1 MNGTGEREQLQHRA
15 KQLQFPRLQRKHW
28 RPFLKR
34 KVTFFFGS
42 IILFVLGI
50 RAPMAVAQAGQESSV
65 FRIGAFDRSSIE
77 LAQEN
82 PKQPVTFVVGQS
94 SPAKDWYASQP
105 VQFLPA
111 PGAHD
116 VNKDAAAR
124 TITFTLQDPPAAAYS
139 LHIAVLVETSSVP
152 ALRVTINGKHGIFYL
167 HPTLDENAGDW
178 ATSWF
183 SIYSHADLVFAFPG
197 TYLRPGVNTIS
208 LQAVEEVD
216 KGIPDAGLTYDALEL
231 HSAAIQQDRQE
242 PSPLIVPTIF
252 YQQKQHQLEE
262 MVEVFVRHEQ
272 PAKPGS
278 EVELRVG
285 EKDYHQA
292 FHGDQDFGEEKIAFS
307 VKEFP
312 EGTRALL
319 AWNIDGQQRKIDQVI
334 NPGKKWTL
342 FLVPSVHLDIG
353 YSDYQAK
360 VGALHSRVIDEA
372 MDQMDRHP
380 DFRFSI
386 DGEWSAEQF
395 MKTRTPEEQK
405 RMINAVQKEKLFVP
419 PQYADLLMGF
429 PTAETLIRSLYA
441 GANFSRIHGTPFNYV
456 NITDTPTYSWS
467 YASIVAAAG
476 IDYLL
481 AGGNNIRAPAW
492 LQGHLTEKSPMWW
505 EGPDGHK
512 VLLWYSRHYEQ
523 MHYLF
528 GLPPLLSAGRDTLP
542 LFLQLYEHPNYRA
555 SATIIFGSEVENTDL
570 FPQQAE
576 LAQQWK
582 DVYAYPKIQYS
593 GFYSALKN
601 IAVQFGNDIPTIRG
615 DGGPYWEDGV
625 GADAYYAAMERENEA
640 RAQSAEKLATLST
653 VVNPR
658 VAADKSA
665 LDQMW
670 THMVVM
676 DEHVSSSWNSVAE
689 PKSAQ
694 NVGQLAVKH
703 SQAIDARA
711 LADLLL
717 RNSMASIVDSIATGE
732 GSRVVFNTLN
742 WKRSG
747 EVSIDLATGDE
758 LVDLSTGKVVPV
770 EVIESGNDMR
780 RVRFVA
786 QDVPPVGYKVFF
798 TRHTGHPLPAPEVAT
813 STVLESPYYR
823 VELDPATGAI
833 NSIYDKE
840 LQRELVNRQSPYR
853 FGQYL
858 YVTGANSQLDSQL
871 DFLPPV
877 NTAIAYPMG
886 VPQPQLQINPAHD
899 GRLISVT
906 RTPTGWVARMEA
918 TATNTP
924 RINCEVRLFD
934 NERKIELIEDVDKKE
949 VQSKEAVY
957 LAFPFAMDNPTFQYE
972 IQTGVVDPS
981 KDMYPGAGHEWFSVQ
996 HWVAVQQGDVSA
1008 TVMPLDVPVVTLGDI
1023 NRGAWPSQFGQRPGS
1038 IFSYA
1043 MNNYWYTGTR
1053 AGQGGNF
1060 HFRYVITSATS
1071 TDSTRLSRMGWEEMT
1086 TLEANEVVVQDKS
1099 FPGKRPLDK
1108 TQGSFLDVQD
1118 PDILLETWKP
1128 SEDGNGTILRF
1139 LDLGGTERPV
1149 IIGTPFLHLKSAR
1162 RTDVVERDRE
1172 PLPLIGAQGF
1182 KFTIHPRE
1190 IVTVRIVGASVLPP
1204 PAY

>member
-1 MNGTGEREQLQHRA
+1 
-15 KQLQFPRLQRKHW
+15 
-28 RPFLKR
+28 LKL
-34 KVTFFFGS
+34 KVAFIFGW
-42 IILFVLGI
+42 IILFMLGF
-50 RAPMAVAQAGQESSV
+50 RARAAVAQGSRDAVV
-65 FRIGAFDRSSIE
+65 FRIGTFDRSSME
-77 LAQEN
+77 FAQES
-82 PKQPVTFVVGQS
+82 PMEPVTFVVGQG
-94 SPAKDWYASQP
+94 SPAKNWYASQP
-105 VQFLPA
+105 VQFLPT

-116 VNKDAAAR
+116 TSKDAAPR
-124 TITFTLQDPPAAAYS
+124 TITFSLQNQPAATYT
-139 LHIAVLVETSSVP
+139 LHIAVLIETSSVP
-152 ALRVTINGKHGIFYL
+152 ALAVNINGKHGMFYL
-167 HPTLDENAGDW
+167 HPTLDENVGDW
-178 ATSWF
+178 TSSWF
-183 SIYSHADLVFAFPG
+183 SIYSHADVVFAFPG
-197 TYLRPGVNTIS
+197 TYLHPGLNTIS
-208 LQAVEEVD
+208 LQAVEELD

-231 HSAAIQQDRQE
+231 KSVTTHQNLQASSAQ
-242 PSPLIVPTIF
+242 IVPTVF
-252 YQQKQHQLEE
+252 YSQMQHQLEE
-262 MVEVFVRHEQ
+262 IVDVFVRYG
-272 PAKPGS
+272 KPPKTS
-278 EVELRVG
+278 SSVELTLG
-285 EKDYHQA
+285 DKKYHQT
-292 FHGDQDFGEEKIAFS
+292 FHGDQDFGEKKIPFS
-307 VKEFP
+307 VAEFP
-312 EGTRALL
+312 KGTRVLL
-319 AWNIDGQQRKIDQVI
+319 TWNIDGQHQKLDRSID
-334 NPGKKWTL
+334 PGKKWTL
-342 FLVPSVHLDIG
+342 FLVPNVHLDIG

-380 DFRFSI
+380 DFRFSL

-395 MKTRTPEEQK
+395 MKTRTLEEQK
-405 RMINAVQKEKLFVP
+405 RMISAVQKEQLFVP

-429 PTAETLIRSLYA
+429 PTAETLIRSLYP
-441 GANFSRIHGTPFNYV
+441 GANFSRIYSTPFNYV

-492 LQGHLTEKSPMWW
+492 LQGHLTEKSPLWW

-528 GLPPLLSAGRDTLP
+528 GLPPLLSAGHDTLP

-555 SATIIFGSEVENTDL
+555 NATIIFGSEVENTDL

-576 LAQQWK
+576 LAQQWNAA
-582 DVYAYPKIQYS
+582 YAYPKIQYS

-601 IAVQFGNDIPTIRG
+601 IATQFGNDIPTIRG

-640 RAQSAEKLATLST
+640 RAQSAEKLATLSA

-658 VAADKSA
+658 VAADKAA
-665 LDQMW
+665 LDHMW

-711 LADLLL
+711 LADSLI
-717 RNSMASIVDSIATGE
+717 RNSMASIVDSIAAGE

-747 EVSIDLATGDE
+747 EVSTDLATGDE
-758 LVDLSTGKVVPV
+758 LVDLSTGQLVPV

-786 QDVPPVGYKVFF
+786 QDVPAVGYKVFF
-798 TRHTGHPLPAPEVAT
+798 TRHKGHPLPAPET
-813 STVLESPYYR
+813 TKSTTLESPYYR

-833 NSIYDKE
+833 NSIYDKQ
-840 LQRELVNRQSPYR
+840 LHHELVNRQSPYR

-877 NTAIAYPMG
+877 TTAIAYPMG
-886 VPQPQLQINPAHD
+886 VPQPQLQISPAHD

-906 RTPTGWVARMEA
+906 RTPTGWVARMEVA
-918 TATNTP
+918 ATNTP
-924 RINCEVRLFD
+924 AITCEIRLFD
-934 NERKIELIEDVDKKE
+934 NERKIELIEDVNKKE
-949 VQSKEAVY
+949 VHSKEAVY
-957 LAFPFAMDNPTFQYE
+957 FAFPFAMDKPTFLYE
-972 IQTGVVDPS
+972 IQTGAVDPS
-981 KDMYPGAGHEWFSVQ
+981 KDMYPGAGHEWFSLQ
-996 HWVAVQQGDVSA
+996 HWVSVQQDGISA

-1053 AGQGGNF
+1053 AGQGGDF
-1060 HFRYVITSATS
+1060 HFRYVITSAAS
-1071 TDSTRLSRMGWEEMT
+1071 TDPTQLSRMGWEEMT
-1086 TLEANEVVVQDKS
+1086 ALEANEVVVQDKS
-1099 FPGKRPLDK
+1099 MAGRRPLDK

-1118 PDILLETWKP
+1118 PSIFLETWKP
-1128 SEDGNGTILRF
+1128 AEDGNGTILRF
-1139 LDLGGTERPV
+1139 LDLGGTERP
-1149 IIGTPFLHLKSAR
+1149 ITIGTPFLHLKSAR
-1162 RTDVVERDRE
+1162 QTDVVERDRE
-1172 PLPLIGAQGF
+1172 PLSLIGSQGF
-1182 KFTIHPRE
+1182 QFTIHPRE
-1190 IVTVRIVGASVLPP
+1190 IVTVRIIGASVLPA

>member
-1 MNGTGEREQLQHRA
+1 MTFVL
-15 KQLQFPRLQRKHW
+15 
-28 RPFLKR
+28 
-34 KVTFFFGS
+34 VT

-50 RAPMAVAQAGQESSV
+50 RTPMAVAQGSQETSV
-65 FRIGAFDRSSIE
+65 FRIGTFDRSSIE
-77 LAQEN
+77 FAQEN
-82 PKQPVTFVVGQS
+82 PTQPVNFVVGQS
-94 SPAKDWYASQP
+94 NPAKDWYASQP

-116 VNKDAAAR
+116 ENKDAAPR
-124 TITFTLQDPPAAAYS
+124 TITFSLQDPPAATYA
-139 LHIAVLVETSSVP
+139 LHIAVLIETSSVP
-152 ALRVTINGKHGIFYL
+152 ALRVSINGKHGMFYF

-183 SIYSHADLVFAFPG
+183 SIYSHAEVVFAFPG
-197 TYLRPGVNTIS
+197 TYLHTGLNTIS
-208 LQAVEEVD
+208 LQAVEELD

-231 HSAAIQQDRQE
+231 NNATTHEDPTE
-242 PSPLIVPTIF
+242 PSAQIVPTVF
-252 YQQKQHQLEE
+252 YQKKQQQLEE
-262 MVEVFVRHEQ
+262 LVDVFVRYEQ
-272 PAKPGS
+272 AAKPGS
-278 EVELRVG
+278 SVELTLG
-285 EKDYHQA
+285 DKSYHQA
-292 FHGDQDFGEEKIAFS
+292 FQGDQDFGEEKIPFS

-312 EGTRALL
+312 EGTRAVLV
-319 AWNIDGQQRKIDQVI
+319 WNIDGQQQKIDRVM

-342 FLVPSVHLDIG
+342 FLVPNVHLDIG

-386 DGEWSAEQF
+386 DGEWSAEEF
-395 MKTRTPEEQK
+395 MKTRTPEQQK
-405 RMINAVQKEKLFVP
+405 RMINAVQKEQLFVP
-419 PQYADLLMGF
+419 PQYAQLLMGF
-429 PTAETLIRSLYA
+429 PTAETLIRSLYP

-476 IDYLL
+476 IDYLV
-481 AGGNNIRAPAW
+481 AGANSIRAPAW

-505 EGPDGHK
+505 EGPDGQK
-512 VLLWYSRHYEQ
+512 VLLWYSRQYEQ

-528 GLPPLLSAGRDTLP
+528 GLPPLLSAGHDTLP

-555 SATIIFGSEVENTDL
+555 NATIIFGTEVENTDL

-576 LAQQWK
+576 LAQQWNAA
-582 DVYAYPKIQYS
+582 YAYPKIQYS
-593 GFYSALKN
+593 GFYKALKN
-601 IAVQFGNDIPTIRG
+601 IAGQFGNDIPTIRG

-625 GADAYYAAMERENEA
+625 GADAYYAAMERGNEA
-640 RAQSAEKLATLST
+640 RAQSAEKLATLSA

-658 VAADKSA
+658 VAADKTA

-670 THMVVM
+670 THIVVM

-689 PKSAQ
+689 PKSAE
-694 NVGQLAVKH
+694 NLGQLAVKH

-711 LADLLL
+711 LADSVV
-717 RNSMASIVDSIATGE
+717 RNSMASIVDSIAAGE

-747 EVSIDLATGDE
+747 VVSTDLATGDE
-758 LVDLSTGKVVPV
+758 LVDLSTGQVAPI
-770 EVIESGNDMR
+770 EVIESGNHMD

-786 QDVPPVGYKVFF
+786 QEVPPVGYKIFF
-798 TRHTGHPLPAPEVAT
+798 TRHTDHPLPAPEVT
-813 STVLESPYYR
+813 NSTILESPYYR
-823 VELDPATGAI
+823 VELDPATGAV
-833 NSIYDKE
+833 NSIYDKQ
-840 LQRELVNRQSPYR
+840 LRHELVNRQSPYR

-858 YVTGANSQLDSQL
+858 YVTGADLQLDSQL
-871 DFLPPV
+871 AFLPPV
-877 NTAIAYPMG
+877 NTVIAYPMEA
-886 VPQPQLQINPAHD
+886 PQPQLQIHPAHE
-899 GRLISVT
+899 GRLISIT
-906 RTPTGWVARMEA
+906 RTPTGWVASMEA

-924 RINCEVRLFD
+924 AIRCEIRLFD
-934 NERKIELIEDVDKKE
+934 NERKIELVEDVNKKE

-957 LAFPFAMDNPTFQYE
+957 FAFPFAMDKPTFQYE

-996 HWVAVQQGDVSA
+996 HWVSVQQDGISA

-1023 NRGAWPSQFGQRPGS
+1023 NRGAWPPQFGQRPGS

-1043 MNNYWYTGTR
+1043 MNNYWYTATR
-1053 AGQGGNF
+1053 AGQGGDF
-1060 HFRYVITSATS
+1060 HFRYVITSAPS
-1071 TDSTRLSRMGWEEMT
+1071 TDTTRLSRMGWEEMT
-1086 TLEANEVVVQDKS
+1086 PLEANEVVAQDKS
-1099 FPGKRPLDK
+1099 IPGKRPLDK
-1108 TQGSFLDVQD
+1108 TQGSLLDVQD
-1118 PDILLETWKP
+1118 PSILLETWKP
-1128 SEDGNGTILRF
+1128 AEDGNGTILRF
-1139 LDLGGTERPV
+1139 LDLGGTTRPV
-1149 IIGTPFLHLKSAR
+1149 TIRTPFLHLKSAR

-1172 PLPLIGAQGF
+1172 PLSLIGAQGF
-1182 KFTIHPRE
+1182 QFTIHPRE
-1190 IVTVRIVGASVLPP
+1190 IVTVRIIGASVLPP